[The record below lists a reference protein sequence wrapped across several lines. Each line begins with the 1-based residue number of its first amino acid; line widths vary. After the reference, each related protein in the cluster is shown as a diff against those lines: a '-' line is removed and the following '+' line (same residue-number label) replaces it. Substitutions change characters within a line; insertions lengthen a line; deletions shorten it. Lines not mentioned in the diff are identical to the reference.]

1 MENSFI
7 AIFIVIIFIV
17 VFIFVKNAIKSG
29 RSSQLD
35 KNEIKNKWK
44 EIENLANMD
53 KEMYYKMAII
63 EADKLLDNVFK
74 KLLTPGSTMGE
85 RLKFLVYKYPNLR
98 KVWEAHS
105 IRNSIS
111 HESDYSLYRSSA
123 KKAIS
128 IYKEAL
134 RELGVL

>member
-1 MENSFI
+1 MENGFI
-7 AIFIVIIFIV
+7 LIFIVIAFIMIFI
-17 VFIFVKNAIKSG
+17 FAKNVIKSG
-29 RSSQLD
+29 RSNGID

-63 EADKLLDNVFK
+63 ESDKLLDSVFK
-74 KLLTPGSTMGE
+74 KLLIPGSTMGE
-85 RLKFLVYKYPNLR
+85 RLKFLIYKYPNLR

-105 IRNSIS
+105 VRNSIS
-111 HESDYSLYRSSA
+111 HESDYILYKSTA

-128 IYKEAL
+128 IYRDAL
-134 RELGVL
+134 KELGVL